1 MHVSAIWR
9 WAATIFCWWNFRT
22 SAPDWLSRACFK
34 SVTSKKS
41 FSFSELDFLFEIGV
55 FDGNLVK
62 LSIWFIISDSIILKI
77 FIFIYL
83 GQKLLI
89 YARAHFRMTVCQK
102 ASETEIST
110 LYCYWSFLYIIYMI
124 KMKSGWFLWHKVIN
138 VCCCIECGL
147 LLIIKFKKMLRK
159 KIAIAL
165 GVKKK
170 NNHYHSGRFVKGT
183 FDYL

>member
-41 FSFSELDFLFEIGV
+41 FSFSEDFLFEIGV

-77 FIFIYL
+77 FIFKPRTRPRTSNL
-83 GQKLLI
+83 Q
-89 YARAHFRMTVCQK
+89 
-102 ASETEIST
+102 SST
-110 LYCYWSFLYIIYMI
+110 LLYD
-124 KMKSGWFLWHKVIN
+124 SLPESQCDGNFN
-138 VCCCIECGL
+138 L
-147 LLIIKFKKMLRK
+147 LLEFFINHLRDQNQKWNRDYFFGIKWYMWL
-159 KIAIAL
+159 
-165 GVKKK
+165 V
-170 NNHYHSGRFVKGT
+170 
-183 FDYL
+183 